1 MGLSGLFSLPV
12 LSALPSSPPN
22 QESEEACGEAGP
34 RQDLTLLLPP
44 ASTEGGGYQPG
55 ITKNTVTMTTS
66 HQPQDRYWGTW
77 AVNPGE
83 WKGVSRRLDAICLG
97 IWGCH
102 HWRAFRL

>member
-55 ITKNTVTMTTS
+55 ITKNSRHHDNQSPASGQVLGDLGCES
-66 HQPQDRYWGTW
+66 RG
-77 AVNPGE
+77 VERGPGG
-83 WKGVSRRLDAICLG
+83 WNLG
-97 IWGCH
+97 LPPLAGLPAM
-102 HWRAFRL
+102 R